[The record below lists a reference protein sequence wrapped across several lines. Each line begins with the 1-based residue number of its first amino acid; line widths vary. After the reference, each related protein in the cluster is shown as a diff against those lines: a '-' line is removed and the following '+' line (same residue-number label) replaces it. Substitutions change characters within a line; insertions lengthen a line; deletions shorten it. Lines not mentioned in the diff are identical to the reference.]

1 MIKTNLLSMENEFLE
16 EINEFCPQD
25 EAEVSL
31 FFTQN
36 GKIFHYDISV
46 NGKEYVYDYPDES
59 TTDLEHKRYVK
70 RYAKLGL
77 YRSLS
82 DSLKITLEWGA
93 LTGIRPVK
101 FAYQYGD
108 GFDKYLKEVMLVSD
122 KKADIVSRIIRA
134 QKPYYTLDE
143 DNCDFFVGIP
153 FCPSRCL
160 YCSFIS
166 NEITPKSPVSEY
178 TYALIKEITEAKKLI
193 KNLRSIYIGGGTPV
207 SLPINLLEEI
217 LKAVGENTA
226 KAEYTVEAGRPD
238 CITDDVL
245 KLLKD
250 YGVTRICINPQTFN
264 DKTLQLL
271 GRKHT
276 VKDIY
281 DKYEMALKYNFSI
294 NMDLIAGL
302 NGENFDDFKRSID
315 SAVSLDPDNVTVH
328 TLCVKKG
335 SKLKETTDR
344 LDDGEVPQMIDYSS
358 STLISSGYNPY
369 YLYRQ
374 KYMAASL
381 ENVGYSKPGKEC
393 VYNIDTMEE
402 IAQNIACGAN
412 SVSKK
417 IILGENRI
425 ERYGA
430 PKDIKTYIE
439 KVERICE
446 EKSQLFK

>member
-16 EINEFCPQD
+16 EINEFCLQEEVD
-25 EAEVSL
+25 VSL

-36 GKIFHYDISV
+36 GKIFHYDISID
-46 NGKEYVYDYPDES
+46 GKEYSYDYFDES
-59 TTDLEHKRYVK
+59 TNELEFRRYVK

-82 DSLKITLEWGA
+82 DSLKKTLQWGA

-108 GFDKYLKEVMLVSD
+108 GFDKYLKEIMLVSD
-122 KKADIVSRIIRA
+122 KKADVVSRIIEA
-134 QKPYYTLDE
+134 QRPYYVIDE
-143 DNCDFFVGIP
+143 RNCDFFIGIP

-166 NEITPKSPVSEY
+166 NEITQKSPVLEY
-178 TYALIKEITEAKKLI
+178 TSALIKEIAESKKLV

-207 SLPINLLEEI
+207 SLPINQLERI
-217 LKAVGENTA
+217 LKAVGENVERV
-226 KAEYTVEAGRPD
+226 EYTVEAGRPD
-238 CITDDVL
+238 CINEDVL
-245 KLLKD
+245 KLFKD

-264 DKTLQLL
+264 DETLKIL

-281 DKYEMALKYNFSI
+281 AKYELASKYNFSV

-302 NGENFDDFKRSID
+302 NGEVFNDFKHSID
-315 SAVSLDPDNVTVH
+315 SAISLNPDNITVH

-344 LDDGEVPQMIDYSS
+344 LDDGEVPQMIDYSYDALLS
-358 STLISSGYNPY
+358 NGYNPY

-381 ENVGYSKPGKEC
+381 ENVGYSKQGKEC

-417 IILGENRI
+417 IIPNENRI

-446 EKSQLFK
+446 EKSKLFK